1 MPGERVVRPVVRAF
15 RREFEK
21 EAAAHVR
28 AGGHAVV
35 YETVYEA
42 QGGGA
47 SPAARRGVRLVFQ
60 KPRGRAASDLGYWS
74 LLDLGL
80 TRWSTIQRGPLR
92 GLAFARVRGDAVEI
106 VRDRVDRDSVHP
118 GSTRTMQL
126 DCKACAACCRDN
138 RVEIERADLAR
149 FRRAGRPELGRAPYA
164 RKRDG
169 KLVLQL
175 LRSRDCR
182 HLTREKECAIYE
194 LRPDSCR
201 SFPPG
206 SEGCLFSREE
216 ELGVVDGLASR

>member
-1 MPGERVVRPVVRAF
+1 MATERVVRPVVRAF
-15 RREFEK
+15 RREFEE

-28 AGGHAVV
+28 RGGHAL
-35 YETVYEA
+35 VYEA
-42 QGGGA
+42 TGGGELLA
-47 SPAARRGVRLVFQ
+47 KRGVVRLVFQ
-60 KPRGRAASDLGYWS
+60 KPRGRVASDLGYWS

-80 TRWSTIQRGPLR
+80 TRWSTIPRGPLR
-92 GLAFARVRGDAVEI
+92 GLAFARVPGDCVEI
-106 VRDRVDRDSVHP
+106 VRDRVARDSIHP

-126 DCKACAACCRDN
+126 DCKACAACCRNN
-138 RVEIERADLAR
+138 RVEIEAADLAR
-149 FRRAGRPELGRAPYA
+149 FRRAGRPELGRAPYV
-164 RKRDG
+164 RKGDG
-169 KLVLQL
+169 KLVLRL

-216 ELGVVDGLASR
+216 ELGVVDGLAGR